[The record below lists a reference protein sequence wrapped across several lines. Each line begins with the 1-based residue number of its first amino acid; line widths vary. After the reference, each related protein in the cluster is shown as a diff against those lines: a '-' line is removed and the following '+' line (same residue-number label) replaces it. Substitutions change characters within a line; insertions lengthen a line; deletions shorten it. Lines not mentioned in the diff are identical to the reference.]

1 MYFKYI
7 FEIILFHANCQ
18 LNLFN
23 YKLYIMGINDVQGVQ
38 LEKKEYL
45 QNKIKL
51 HSILDI
57 VKMIGTFCMLG
68 AH

>member
-7 FEIILFHANCQ
+7 CEIILFHANCQ

-23 YKLYIMGINDVQGVQ
+23 YELYIMGINDVQGVQ

-45 QNKIKL
+45 QNIIKL
-51 HSILDI
+51 YTPFWILS
-57 VKMIGTFCMLG
+57 K
-68 AH
+68 

>member
-23 YKLYIMGINDVQGVQ
+23 YELYIMGINDVQGVQ
-38 LEKKEYL
+38 LETKEYL

-51 HSILDI
+51 YTPFWILSR
-57 VKMIGTFCMLG
+57 
-68 AH
+68 